1 VFTLVKHII
10 FLLQNRLQNWLQR
23 TSLLQEH
30 HLLLPLKE
38 FRFLVSEDL
47 MDKMGVLETLTT
59 ALTCVAAGNAGSEEK
74 SLKEG
79 FVVLQ

>member
-1 VFTLVKHII
+1 
-10 FLLQNRLQNWLQR
+10 LQNRLQNWLQR
-23 TSLLQEH
+23 ISLLQEH
-30 HLLLPLKE
+30 HLLLPPKE

-59 ALTCVAAGNAGSEEK
+59 SLICVAAGNTEIVEK

-79 FVVLQ
+79 FVVLQRR

>member
-1 VFTLVKHII
+1 
-10 FLLQNRLQNWLQR
+10 LQNRLQNWLQK

-38 FRFLVSEDL
+38 FRSLVSEDL

-59 ALTCVAAGNAGSEEK
+59 ALICVAAGNTESEEK

-79 FVVLQ
+79 FVVLQRR

>member
-1 VFTLVKHII
+1 
-10 FLLQNRLQNWLQR
+10 
-23 TSLLQEH
+23 
-30 HLLLPLKE
+30 
-38 FRFLVSEDL
+38 

-59 ALTCVAAGNAGSEEK
+59 ALICVAAGNAGSEEK

>member
-1 VFTLVKHII
+1 
-10 FLLQNRLQNWLQR
+10 LQNWLRR

-30 HLLLPLKE
+30 HLLLLLKE

-59 ALTCVAAGNAGSEEK
+59 ALICVAAGNTESEEK

-79 FVVLQ
+79 FVVLQRR